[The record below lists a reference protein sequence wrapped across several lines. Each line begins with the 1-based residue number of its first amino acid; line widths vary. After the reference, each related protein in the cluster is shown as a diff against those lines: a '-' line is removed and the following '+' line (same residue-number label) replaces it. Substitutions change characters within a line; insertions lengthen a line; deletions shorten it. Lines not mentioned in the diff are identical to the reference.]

1 LVHDNGVTNACIN
14 QLFVYIFYNCAGVLF
29 SEFCEAHR
37 SNPRR
42 GMVQL
47 QSSGEAK
54 AAPAT
59 SQLGVAKAAPA
70 TAHLG
75 VAPAPSPMV

>member
-1 LVHDNGVTNACIN
+1 MMVRCYRCIYIN
-14 QLFVYIFYNCAGVLF
+14 QLFVYIFYNCAGVVF
-29 SEFCEAHR
+29 SELCEAHR

-42 GMVQL
+42 AMVQL
-47 QSSGEAK
+47 QSYGEAK

-59 SQLGVAKAAPA
+59 AQ
-70 TAHLG
+70 LG